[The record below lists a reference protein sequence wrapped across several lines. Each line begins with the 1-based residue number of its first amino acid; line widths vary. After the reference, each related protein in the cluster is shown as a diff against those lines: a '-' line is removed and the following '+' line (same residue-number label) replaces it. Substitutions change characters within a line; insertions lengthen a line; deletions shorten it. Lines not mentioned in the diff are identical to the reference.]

1 MKAKSQK
8 QMPLQTELHIQ
19 KEWILQLQI
28 SFKYGNYIYF
38 IDYREEKTQET
49 NALNNSKFEDQY
61 ALNAEISN
69 KIKDLENLNSKLNL
83 MFEGFQ
89 NDFKVLSK
97 KFFETKVEVYDKIID
112 VQSKLFI
119 QRKLFYLFINYYS

>member
-8 QMPLQTELHIQ
+8 QMLLQTELHIQ

-28 SFKYGNYIYF
+28 NFKYGNYIYF